1 MGQRAATVRQS
12 LVLML
17 LLLTCRAPPSAAAPP
32 HGATPGEL
40 AQVNAV
46 ADGLVQ
52 QCKTQVLPAL
62 KDHVANSS
70 SSAPP
75 GWVAKLTPE
84 SYCTCLGTRV
94 RSALT
99 PEALRTGTQA
109 DGEALVKKAAN
120 ACAVE
125 NFKTAFP
132 QICRSW
138 SEQPAAAAQSQA
150 CACVQTRVDQV
161 TGDTLAET
169 VKETVADY
177 VRWQRD
183 HSLPLQ
189 AGPFSLMSTYIQCF
203 KDAGAAHP

>member
-1 MGQRAATVRQS
+1 
-12 LVLML
+12 ML
-17 LLLTCRAPPSAAAPP
+17 LLVTCHAPPSAAAPP
-32 HGATPGEL
+32 NGLTPAEL

-52 QCKTQVLPAL
+52 QCKNAVLPAL

-75 GWVAKLTPE
+75 SWVANLTSE
-84 SYCTCLGTRV
+84 SYCTCIGTRV
-94 RSALT
+94 RSELT
-99 PEALRTGTQA
+99 PAALRTGSQA
-109 DGEALVKKAAN
+109 DGEALIKKAAN

-125 NFKTAFP
+125 NFKSAFP
-132 QICRSW
+132 EVCRSW

-150 CACVQTRVDQV
+150 CACVQKRVDQV
-161 TGDTLAET
+161 NSDTLAET

-177 VRWQRD
+177 VRWQHD

-189 AGPFSLMSTYIQCF
+189 AGPFSLMSTYIQCS
-203 KDAGAAHP
+203 KDAGAGHP